1 MNKTTLYALA
11 VASVITGAARGA
23 DDAGPLWAYP
33 QRPQAAANAA
43 RPPEDTRLRSVPN
56 STLQRTLRQAASVA
70 DVPDWH
76 PDNHPPAPDIILHG
90 TPRVPEACAH
100 CHLPNGIGGPMT
112 APALAGLPS
121 DYIMRALADFKN
133 GTRKSAVKWS
143 SGGMMSFV
151 VQAGDGPDLLPDA
164 FADLKRAADYYAAL
178 PARPTIKVLE
188 AKRVPQ
194 VKYDDQI
201 YIAVEGAPKEPI
213 GNRIVEVPEDAE
225 RTALRDSETGFVAYV
240 PPGSLKRGEVLVATG
255 GKATTTPCAICHGA
269 SLQGLGPVPPIAGR
283 SPSYIARQL
292 YDIQQGARGGAWSAL
307 MVPVV
312 ARLTPADMVAIAA
325 YVSSQAP

>member
-1 MNKTTLYALA
+1 MNKAKMYVLA
-11 VASVITGAARGA
+11 AACVFAGTAHGA

-33 QRPQAAANAA
+33 QRPQSAANVA
-43 RPPEDTRLRSVPN
+43 RPPENTSLKTVPN
-56 STLQRTLRQAASVA
+56 SILQRTLRQAQSSA

-76 PDNHPPAPDIILHG
+76 PDNHPAAPDVILHG
-90 TPRVPEACAH
+90 RAVVSEACGH

-121 DYIMRALADFKN
+121 DYILRALADFKS
-133 GTRKSAVKWS
+133 GARKSAVKWS

-151 VQAGDGPDLLPDA
+151 VKANDGADFLPEA
-164 FADLKRAADYYAAL
+164 AADLKRAADYYAAL
-178 PARPTIKVLE
+178 PAKQSIKVAE
-188 AKRVPQ
+188 AKLVPQ

-213 GNRIVEVPEDAE
+213 GNRIVEVPESPE
-225 RTALRDSETGFVAYV
+225 RTTLRDSETGFIAYV
-240 PPGSLKRGEVLVATG
+240 PPGSLKRGETLITTG
-255 GKATTTPCAICHGA
+255 AKGTTTPCTICHGS

-312 ARLTPADMVAIAA
+312 AKLTPADMVAIAA